1 MDILVTPDQVNAV
14 AGGLVGLH
22 PYAQVAGVLA
32 LGAVAVTFLWTR
44 RPQPSQPAQSGVGD
58 DAIRLVVAAMSEN
71 SRSTAA
77 LAEQVEKIVEQNAA
91 LLKAA
96 RLEA

>member
-44 RPQPSQPAQSGVGD
+44 RPQPPTVAQSGVGD
-58 DAIRLVVAAMSEN
+58 DAIKLVVAAMNEN
-71 SRSTAA
+71 SHSTAA
-77 LAEQVEKIVEQNAA
+77 LAAQVESVVEQIAE
-91 LLKAA
+91 LIKAA
-96 RLEA
+96 KLRA